1 MHCAASFE
9 NNGFLKEVLI
19 FALGGMF
26 EMSGELYFLVLT
38 FYLFFER
45 YVIFRSSRKATFFFL
60 KR

>member
-9 NNGFLKEVLI
+9 NNGFLKKVLI

-26 EMSGELYFLVLT
+26 EMSDELYFLMLT

-45 YVIFRSSRKATFFFL
+45 YVILRSNRKATFFF
-60 KR
+60 